1 MTTQASIS
9 GHEIDVLGHW
19 LGVDFDD
26 DEWSIECFL
35 VPLHGLGIEVDRS
48 GYVLFAQEVKA
59 GLR

>member
-9 GHEIDVLGHW
+9 GHEIDLLGHW
-19 LGVDFDD
+19 MGVDFDD

-35 VPLHGLGIEVDRS
+35 VPLHGLDIDVDET

-59 GLR
+59 GTR

>member
-9 GHEIDVLGHW
+9 GHEIDLLGHW
-19 LGVDFDD
+19 MGVDFDD

-35 VPLHGLGIEVDRS
+35 VPLHALDIDVDET

-59 GLR
+59 GTR